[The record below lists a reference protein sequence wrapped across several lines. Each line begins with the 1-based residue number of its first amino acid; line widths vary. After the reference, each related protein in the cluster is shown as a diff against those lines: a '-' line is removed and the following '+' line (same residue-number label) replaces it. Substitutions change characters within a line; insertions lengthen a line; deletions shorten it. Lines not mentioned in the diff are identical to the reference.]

1 MGDQDGFKIS
11 TSVNFPITLI
21 VSLLFVAV
29 LLLSCLFLW
38 CDLRSLLSCL
48 SQTRP
53 QGKKNEEL
61 KVQIDVLT
69 DELKRLKTQ
78 LTAQTN
84 VGRPPLISVQAEGSQ
99 KCLEFLSVKYLS
111 VSVKLQ
117 AFKVHA
123 EQELKWFAARI
134 TELRVRVEEVG
145 KAIESMESY
154 SCQCN
159 VKIVGVQELRSQES
173 AMDKSNLCV
182 KLFSE
187 MGANITLQDVGI
199 AHRVPQRNARAT

>member
-1 MGDQDGFKIS
+1 M
-11 TSVNFPITLI
+11 
-21 VSLLFVAV
+21 
-29 LLLSCLFLW
+29 
-38 CDLRSLLSCL
+38 
-48 SQTRP
+48 
-53 QGKKNEEL
+53 
-61 KVQIDVLT
+61 QIDILT

-78 LTAQTN
+78 LTAHTN
-84 VGRPPLISVQAEGSQ
+84 VGRPPLVSVQAEGSQ
-99 KCLEFLSVKYLS
+99 KCLEFL
-111 VSVKLQ
+111 SVKLQ

-173 AMDKSNLCV
+173 AMDKSSLCV

-187 MGANITLQDVGI
+187 MGANITLQDIDI

>member
-1 MGDQDGFKIS
+1 M
-11 TSVNFPITLI
+11 
-21 VSLLFVAV
+21 
-29 LLLSCLFLW
+29 
-38 CDLRSLLSCL
+38 
-48 SQTRP
+48 
-53 QGKKNEEL
+53 
-61 KVQIDVLT
+61 QIDVLT

-78 LTAQTN
+78 LTAHTN
-84 VGRPPLISVQAEGSQ
+84 VGRPPLVSVQAEGSQ

-111 VSVKLQ
+111 VKLQ
-117 AFKVHA
+117 AFNVHA

-187 MGANITLQDVGI
+187 MGANITLQDVDI